1 MYMIPSN
8 QQQKQLWPDN
18 RGGGKLTRRGHAEER
33 IRTRNKRNTKDPYRQ
48 RAILRDIVLAE

>member
-18 RGGGKLTRRGHAEER
+18 RGGRKLMRRGHAKER
-33 IRTRNKRNTKDPYRQ
+33 IRKRNKRNTKDPYRR
-48 RAILRDIVLAE
+48 RAILRDRVLAE